1 MRSVAL
7 PRPARFVTARFLV
20 SLSRDRHRISV
31 SDVLINPG
39 INERRSD
46 LSPSGAQRTL
56 DSHQQS
62 LALPELQ
69 VSGMRVLFALGF
81 AACSMG
87 ALMWL
92 FIRHWLF
99 AL

>member
-1 MRSVAL
+1 M
-7 PRPARFVTARFLV
+7 
-20 SLSRDRHRISV
+20 D
-31 SDVLINPG
+31 
-39 INERRSD
+39 ERRSD
-46 LSPSGAQRTL
+46 LSPSVAQRTL

-62 LALPELQ
+62 LVLPQLQ
-69 VSGMRVLFALGF
+69 VSGMRVLLALCF
-81 AACSMG
+81 TACSMG

>member
-1 MRSVAL
+1 MVVSK
-7 PRPARFVTARFLV
+7 FLA
-20 SLSRDRHRISV
+20 SLAGLRNQISV
-31 SDVLINPG
+31 SQVSIKREM
-39 INERRSD
+39 NEARSA
-46 LSPSGAQRTL
+46 LSLSVAHRSPR
-56 DSHQQS
+56 SHQQS

-69 VSGMRVLFALGF
+69 VSGMRVLLAFGF